1 MNDVRAGTMARART
15 ARGKMA
21 RAVADLVAVP
31 LAVEHPV
38 GMEMRVRPAPAEP
51 ADQLAE
57 RVEPADQLVERVEPA
72 EVRARERD
80 DQSEAALVE
89 QGDPIGAGDPIVR
102 ERRVAHPPAVKVVAT
117 RGVSA
122 IRS

>member
-1 MNDVRAGTMARART
+1 MNDVRAGTMARAR
-15 ARGKMA
+15 MA

-38 GMEMRVRPAPAEP
+38 GMEMRVRPAPAE
-51 ADQLAE
+51 
-57 RVEPADQLVERVEPA
+57 RVEPEDQLVERVEPA
-72 EVRARERD
+72 DQLAEQVEQADLRVRERD
-80 DQSEAALVE
+80 DLSEAGLVE
-89 QGDPIGAGDPIVR
+89 QGDPTGAGDLIVR
-102 ERRVAHPPAVKVVAT
+102 ERRVAHPPAVKVAAT

>member
-1 MNDVRAGTMARART
+1 
-15 ARGKMA
+15 MA
-21 RAVADLVAVP
+21 RAVADLEAVP
-31 LAVEHPV
+31 LVAIAHVA
-38 GMEMRVRPAPAEP
+38 MEMRVRPAPAEQAEQAEQAEP

-72 EVRARERD
+72 DLRARERD
-80 DQSEAALVE
+80 DQSEAGLVE
-89 QGDPIGAGDPIVR
+89 PGDPTGAGDLIVR
-102 ERRVAHPPAVKVVAT
+102 ERRVAHPPAVKVAVT

>member
-15 ARGKMA
+15 A

-38 GMEMRVRPAPAEP
+38 GMEMRVRLAPAEP
-51 ADQLAE
+51 
-57 RVEPADQLVERVEPA
+57 
-72 EVRARERD
+72 
-80 DQSEAALVE
+80 VE
-89 QGDPIGAGDPIVR
+89 QGDPTGAGDQIVR
-102 ERRVAHPPAVKVVAT
+102 ERRVAHPPVVKVVAT

>member
-1 MNDVRAGTMARART
+1 
-15 ARGKMA
+15 MA

-31 LAVEHPV
+31 LVAIAHVA
-38 GMEMRVRPAPAEP
+38 MEMRVRPAPAEQAEP

-57 RVEPADQLVERVEPA
+57 RVEPADL
-72 EVRARERD
+72 RARERD
-80 DQSEAALVE
+80 DQSEAGLVE
-89 QGDPIGAGDPIVR
+89 PGDPTGAGDLIVR
-102 ERRVAHPPAVKVVAT
+102 ERRVAHPPAVKVAVT

>member
-1 MNDVRAGTMARART
+1 
-15 ARGKMA
+15 MA

-31 LAVEHPV
+31 LVAIAHVA
-38 GMEMRVRPAPAEP
+38 MEMRVRPAPAEQ
-51 ADQLAE
+51 A
-57 RVEPADQLVERVEPA
+57 EPADQLVERVEPA
-72 EVRARERD
+72 DLRVRERA

-89 QGDPIGAGDPIVR
+89 QGDPTGAGDQIVR
-102 ERRVAHPPAVKVVAT
+102 ERRVAHPPAVKVAAT

>member
-1 MNDVRAGTMARART
+1 MNDVRAGTMARAR
-15 ARGKMA
+15 MA
-21 RAVADLVAVP
+21 RAAVH
-31 LAVEHPV
+31 LAAERPEAEHPV

-57 RVEPADQLVERVEPA
+57 RVEPEGLQV
-72 EVRARERD
+72 RERA
-80 DQSEAALVE
+80 DQSEAASVE
-89 QGDPIGAGDPIVR
+89 QGDPTGAGDQIVR